1 MIENNILMQVVAVT
15 SVVYIKGQTYLRNS
29 DTSHIFVKLHLFI

>member
-29 DTSHIFVKLHLFI
+29 DTRVIYL